1 MKGKRVVAMFF
12 VMLFLFFAVDVRIYY
27 LSNSGG
33 SIQAAS
39 SHGNYTIKINGGR
52 GTIYDRNMLPLTN
65 QSDKYIAVVVP
76 DSNAMDQYQKLSSHV
91 TDKNSLETSL
101 KKGMPFT
108 VTVDSPDLNIDGVN
122 VIKVQNRYNL
132 DAVAPHIIGYLS
144 GNGNGVSGVEKAY
157 NDVLQKYSR
166 TTAETFAVD
175 AKHRALA
182 GISPQIKTSG
192 DDKGGVVL
200 TLDKKIQLY
209 AQTAADKYL
218 KTGSVI
224 VMDAKTGDILAAV
237 SEPGF
242 SPLNVASAL
251 KQDNSPMINRAFA
264 SYNSGSVFKIAVA
277 SAALESGIS
286 GDYLYTCTSSINVSG
301 RNFRCENLISHGT
314 ENMALGF
321 ANSCNTYFINL
332 GLKCGGAK
340 ILDMANRFGFGKPT
354 VFAPGISSDSG
365 TLPSGKTLI
374 NPDAVAN
381 FSIGQGDLMVT
392 PVQIACMVSAIANGG
407 MLPTARLV
415 KGIYAPGGM
424 QTDYPG
430 AVPDRVVSQQIADTV
445 KGFMIKTV
453 NQGTGMPA
461 KPAYGGAGGKT
472 STAETGWVENGRA
485 INQAWFAG
493 FYPADSPKYV
503 IVAMCENGKAGGADA
518 GPVFKYIADSLAPSC
533 GYPKVNN

>member
-12 VMLFLFFAVDVRIYY
+12 TMLFLFFAVDVRIYY
-27 LSNSGG
+27 LSSCGG
-33 SIQAAS
+33 SVQAS
-39 SHGNYTIKINGGR
+39 NTHGSYSLKITGGR
-52 GTIYDRNMLPLTN
+52 GTVYDRNMLPLTN
-65 QSDKYIAVVVP
+65 QSDKYVAVVVP
-76 DSNAMDQYQKLSSHV
+76 NTEAAEQLKKLSSHV
-91 TDKNSLETSL
+91 EDKTFLEASL
-101 KKGMPFT
+101 KKGLPFT
-108 VTVDSPDLNIDGVN
+108 VTVDSPNINIDGVN
-122 VIKVQNRYNL
+122 IIKVQNRYNL
-132 DAVAPHIIGYLS
+132 NPVAPHIIGYLNS
-144 GNGNGVSGVEKAY
+144 EGNGVSGIEKAY
-157 NDVLQKYSR
+157 NDVLEKYTR
-166 TTAETFAVD
+166 TVTETFAVD

-182 GISPQIKTSG
+182 GILPQVSSSG
-192 DDKGGVVL
+192 DDSGGIVL

-224 VMDAKTGDILAAV
+224 VMDEKTGDILAAV
-237 SEPGF
+237 SEPEF
-242 SPLNVASAL
+242 SPLNVAAAL
-251 KQDNSPMINRAFA
+251 KQDNSPMINRAFS

-286 GDYLYTCTSSINVSG
+286 SDYLYTCTSSIDVAG
-301 RNFRCENLISHGT
+301 RSFRCENLISHGI
-314 ENMALGF
+314 ENMPLGF
-321 ANSCNTYFINL
+321 ANSCNAYFINL
-332 GLKCGGAK
+332 GLRCGGAK
-340 ILDMANRFGFGKPT
+340 ILEMANRFGFGKPT
-354 VFAPGISSDSG
+354 VFAPGINSDSG
-365 TLPSGKTLI
+365 TLPSEKTLI

-430 AVPDRVVSQQIADTV
+430 AVPDRVISQQIADTV

-461 KPAYGGAGGKT
+461 KPVYGGAGGKT
-472 STAETGWVENGRA
+472 STAETGWIKNGKA

-503 IVAMCENGKAGGADA
+503 IVAMCENGKAGGTDA

-533 GYPKVNN
+533 GYPQVNK

>member
-1 MKGKRVVAMFF
+1 MKGKRVIALFFAMF
-12 VMLFLFFAVDVRIYY
+12 FLFFAVDVRIYY
-27 LSNSGG
+27 LSNFSGSVQATSTHG
-33 SIQAAS
+33 S
-39 SHGNYTIKINGGR
+39 YTLKIKSGR

-65 QSDKYIAVVVP
+65 QSVKYVAVVTP
-76 DSNAMDQYQKLSSHV
+76 GANSMEQYQKLSSHV
-91 TDKNSLETSL
+91 KNKSALETSF
-101 KKGMPFT
+101 KKSLPFT

-122 VIKVQNRYNL
+122 VIKVQNRYNSK
-132 DAVAPHIIGYLS
+132 AVAPHVIGYL
-144 GNGNGVSGVEKAY
+144 NGDESGVSGIEKAY
-157 NDVLQKYSR
+157 NDVLEKYTS
-166 TTAETFAVD
+166 TVTETFAVD
-175 AKHRALA
+175 AQRRALA
-182 GISPQIKTSG
+182 GVSPQVTASG
-192 DDKGGVVL
+192 DDTGGVVL
-200 TLDKKIQLY
+200 TLDKKIQIY

-224 VMDAKTGDILAAV
+224 VMDVKTGDILAAV
-237 SEPGF
+237 SEPEY
-242 SPLNVASAL
+242 SPLDVASAL
-251 KQDNSPMINRAFA
+251 KQANSPMINRAFS

-277 SAALESGIS
+277 SAALESGIGS
-286 GDYLYTCTSSINVSG
+286 AYLYTCSSTIDVSG
-301 RNFRCENLISHGT
+301 RTFRCESLTSHGI
-314 ENMALGF
+314 EDMALGF

-340 ILDMANRFGFGKPT
+340 ILEMANRFGFGKPT
-354 VFAPGISSDSG
+354 VFAPGIYSDAG
-365 TLPSGKTLI
+365 TLPTAKSLL
-374 NPDAVAN
+374 NPAAVGN

-392 PVQIACMVSAIANGG
+392 PVQIACMVCAIANGG

-415 KGIYAPGGM
+415 KGIYVPGGM

-430 AVPDRVVSQQIADTV
+430 AVPDRVVSQQVADTV

-472 STAETGWVENGRA
+472 STAETGWIENGKA

-503 IVAMCENGKAGGADA
+503 IVAMCENGKAGGTDA

-533 GYPKVNN
+533 GYPQVNY

>member
-1 MKGKRVVAMFF
+1 MKGKRVISLFF
-12 VMLFLFFAVDVRIYY
+12 IILFLFFAVDTRIYY

-33 SIQAAS
+33 SVQAAS
-39 SHGNYTIKINGGR
+39 THGSYTLKINSGR
-52 GTIYDRNMLPLTN
+52 GTIYDRNMLPLVN
-65 QSDKYIAVVVP
+65 QSDKYVAVVTP
-76 DSNAMDQYQKLSSHV
+76 DAKPAEQMQKLSSHV
-91 TDKNSLETSL
+91 INLKSLESYFE
-101 KKGMPFT
+101 KGLPFT
-108 VTVDSPDLNIDGVN
+108 VNVDSPNLNIDGVN
-122 VIKVQNRYNL
+122 VIKVQNRYNSKP
-132 DAVAPHIIGYLS
+132 VAPHIIGYLS
-144 GNGNGVSGVEKAY
+144 GDDDGVSGIEKAY
-157 NDVLQKYSR
+157 NDVLEKY
-166 TTAETFAVD
+166 TCNVTETFAVD
-175 AKHRALA
+175 AQRRAL
-182 GISPQIKTSG
+182 GGVSPQVAASG
-192 DDKGGVVL
+192 NDAGGVVL

-224 VMDAKTGDILAAV
+224 VMDVKTGDILAAV
-237 SEPGF
+237 SEPEF
-242 SPLNVASAL
+242 SPLNVAAAL
-251 KQDNSPMINRAFA
+251 KQANSPMINRAFS

-277 SAALESGIS
+277 SSALESGIGS
-286 GDYLYTCTSSINVSG
+286 AYLYKCNSSIDVSG
-301 RNFRCENLISHGT
+301 RVFRCESLTSHGI
-314 ENMALGF
+314 EDMALGF

-340 ILDMANRFGFGKPT
+340 ILEMANRLGFGKPT
-354 VFAPGISSDSG
+354 VFAPGIYSESG
-365 TLPSGKTLI
+365 TLPTAKSLQ
-374 NPDAVAN
+374 NPAAVGN

-392 PVQIACMVSAIANGG
+392 PVQIACMVCAVANGG

-430 AVPDRVVSQQIADTV
+430 AVPDRVISQQIADIV

-472 STAETGWVENGRA
+472 STAETGWIENGKT

-533 GYPKVNN
+533 GYPQVNN